1 MGRSKTPYHI
11 LRVKDKTLRDK
22 DILQVLRSKK
32 TGKWLRTLISNSTA
46 VRKAL
51 WCDFVYNTIQV
62 TKWPAEQFSEIF
74 TKLLT
79 FYKSLH

>member
-32 TGKWLRTLISNSTA
+32 MGK
-46 VRKAL
+46 
-51 WCDFVYNTIQV
+51 
-62 TKWPAEQFSEIF
+62 
-74 TKLLT
+74 
-79 FYKSLH
+79 